1 MYLVN
6 VITSVPINPNKPTAN
21 GAIESNHKTIGQ
33 VVHAYCHLKPPQTA
47 ELGTTILGGASDH
60 PREDF
65 VIQLNS
71 LTKRN
76 LGLTN
81 MATLINSETQHIQLF
96 CIHLW

>member
-47 ELGTTILGGASDH
+47 EGTTILGGASSDH
-60 PREDF
+60 PRDS
-65 VIQLNS
+65 LSSS
-71 LTKRN
+71 LTPSQK
-76 LGLTN
+76 GTKG
-81 MATLINSETQHIQLF
+81 
-96 CIHLW
+96 